1 VAFSLRLSLFRSVD
15 AKPVLASLARF
26 YSGRRYVF
34 LRGGGGAAR
43 FELHERD
50 RDWVALRQGAQW
62 DLGLTREANA
72 FTSRDLGCA
81 VLFVF
86 AHEGETWGYDLF
98 RAGEA
103 VDRFMQDPDQAQIW
117 FPADPAPGDPAHVA
131 ALVPGLVPEG
141 VAPYLVRRPASWEH
155 PDPKEYFAEL
165 RRRNAP
171 ARAGDEFP
179 RFHEMAVLDFL
190 RLLGVRVERRGA
202 EANVGAPLFRSFSL
216 GTDRPAP

>member
-1 VAFSLRLSLFRSVD
+1 VPLSLRLHLFRSVD

-34 LRGGGGAAR
+34 LRGGGDAAR

-50 RDWVALRQGAQW
+50 GDWVALRQEIGW

-72 FTSRDLGCA
+72 FASRELGCA

-86 AHEGETWGYDLF
+86 AHEGTTWGYELV
-98 RAGEA
+98 RAGKA
-103 VDRFMQDPDQAQIW
+103 VDRFVQDPDQARIW
-117 FPADPAPGDPAHVA
+117 FPADPAPGDSARVA
-131 ALVPGLVPEG
+131 ELVRGLAPED

-155 PDPKEYFAEL
+155 PDPREYLAQL

-190 RLLGVRVERRGA
+190 RLIGVRVERRGA
-202 EANVGAPLFRSFSL
+202 EAHLAAPLFRSFSL
-216 GTDRPAP
+216 GTERPAP